1 MAVGSKVV
9 CVDVFDKAGTC
20 QKAWDRLLSG
30 CIVDALEGASEG
42 QVDLKG
48 VEQLLGESR
57 GTTWTEAPAVGDGQE
72 FRAEFDGSVGSAL
85 MLEEAVVHMNVLTRP
100 G

>member
-1 MAVGSKVV
+1 M
-9 CVDVFDKAGTC
+9 T
-20 QKAWDRLLSG
+20 
-30 CIVDALEGASEG
+30 G
-42 QVDLKG
+42 QVDGKG

-57 GTTWTEAPAVGDGQE
+57 GTVWTEAPAVGEGQE

-85 MLEEAVVHMNVLTRP
+85 MLEGAVVHLNVLTRP